1 MFICRD
7 LQNIKNTSPREE
19 VAVVDERIARI
30 TNAGEGC
37 VVTKKHLHTTSNI
50 GKLLQFGINP
60 SLVSV
65 IRSAQ
70 TATFSPLERR

>member
-50 GKLLQFGINP
+50 GKLL
-60 SLVSV
+60 
-65 IRSAQ
+65 
-70 TATFSPLERR
+70 